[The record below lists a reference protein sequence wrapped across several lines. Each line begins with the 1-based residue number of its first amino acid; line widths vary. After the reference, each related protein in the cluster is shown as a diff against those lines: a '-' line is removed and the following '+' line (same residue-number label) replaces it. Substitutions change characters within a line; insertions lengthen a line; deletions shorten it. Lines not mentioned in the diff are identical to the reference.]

1 MVFFFAENRQV
12 YSVLLLV
19 ASEICF
25 VFLQKGKT
33 LKVALFFGSFNP
45 VHIGHLAIA
54 NYVVTFTEFKN
65 LWFVVSPH
73 NPLKKK
79 ESLLDGYLRSD
90 LLHTAIGNYD
100 QFKINNI
107 EFSMPQPS
115 FTIDTLTALSE
126 KYPQNKFALLMG
138 ADNLK
143 SLHKW
148 KNYEMILN
156 NYRIL
161 VYPRPQVI
169 DIPVEFINHP
179 SVQLIDAPI
188 MEVSST
194 MIRKSIKEGKNIRF
208 FLPDNVYNKIEK
220 EGYYL

>member
-1 MVFFFAENRQV
+1 
-12 YSVLLLV
+12 
-19 ASEICF
+19 
-25 VFLQKGKT
+25 
-33 LKVALFFGSFNP
+33 
-45 VHIGHLAIA
+45 
-54 NYVVTFTEFKN
+54 
-65 LWFVVSPH
+65 
-73 NPLKKK
+73 
-79 ESLLDGYLRSD
+79 
-90 LLHTAIGNYD
+90 
-100 QFKINNI
+100 
-107 EFSMPQPS
+107 
-115 FTIDTLTALSE
+115 
-126 KYPQNKFALLMG
+126 MG

-208 FLPDNVYNKIEK
+208 FLPDNVYDKIEK
-220 EGYYL
+220 DGYYL